1 MAVAAIK
8 GKFGSVPYMSE
19 ILPVALNPRLRD
31 CVSFL
36 ERWRSIHAP
45 KHHDYSQAG
54 CLWKELGYSKS
65 EQWPSAQKGGILTII
80 QVGWIKGMISV
91 LNTLP
96 KAVVM
101 GISIVLILGIGTVG
115 FSLPASVSLLIFYL
129 IPVVIATWFVG
140 LRSGVLAAVLS
151 AISIAYGQWVPSQL
165 ALSLWNGGVAGVVG
179 CVVADLIH
187 RIKISSEIERQLSR
201 TDASTGAINR
211 RFFMELL
218 EAEFNRAKRYRFPLT
233 LVYIEL
239 DNLAEINQRLGFQRG
254 DELLYQFV
262 EMMSEELRSN
272 DVVARL
278 SNDEFA
284 MILPQTND
292 AQAQQ
297 VFTRI
302 LPDFK
307 TALEAQEV
315 RIECIFGV
323 MTFLEMPE
331 DFTIINDEAS
341 KFLEK
346 VKASGQSR
354 LAFEVRP

>member
-1 MAVAAIK
+1 MAK
-8 GKFGSVPYMSE
+8 RSE
-19 ILPVALNPRLRD
+19 
-31 CVSFL
+31 
-36 ERWRSIHAP
+36 
-45 KHHDYSQAG
+45 
-54 CLWKELGYSKS
+54 
-65 EQWPSAQKGGILTII
+65 GGTLTIL
-80 QVGWIKGMISV
+80 QVGWIKAVISV

-96 KAVVM
+96 KAAVM
-101 GISIVLILGIGTVG
+101 GISVVLILGIGTVG
-115 FSLPASVSLLIFYL
+115 YSFPAPVSLLIFYL

-140 LRSGVLAAVLS
+140 LRPGFLAAVLS
-151 AISIAYGQWVPSQL
+151 AIAIGYGQWVPSQL
-165 ALSLWNGGVAGVVG
+165 ALSIWNGGVAGIVG

-218 EAEFNRAKRYRFPLT
+218 EAEFNRAERYRFPLT

-239 DNLAEINQRLGFQRG
+239 DNLAEINQRLGYQKG

-262 EMMSEELRSN
+262 DQLSEALRAN

-292 AQAQQ
+292 TQVQQ

-323 MTFLEMPE
+323 VTFLEMPE

-341 KFLEK
+341 KFLK
-346 VKASGQSR
+346 QVKASGQSR

>member
-1 MAVAAIK
+1 MAER
-8 GKFGSVPYMSE
+8 SE
-19 ILPVALNPRLRD
+19 
-31 CVSFL
+31 
-36 ERWRSIHAP
+36 
-45 KHHDYSQAG
+45 
-54 CLWKELGYSKS
+54 
-65 EQWPSAQKGGILTII
+65 GGTLTIF
-80 QVGWIKGMISV
+80 QVGWIKAMISV

-101 GISIVLILGIGTVG
+101 GISVVLILVIGTVG
-115 FSLPASVSLLIFYL
+115 YSFTAPVSLLIFYL

-140 LRSGVLAAVLS
+140 LRPGFLAAVLS
-151 AISIAYGQWVPSQL
+151 AIAIAYGQWVPSQL
-165 ALSLWNGGVAGVVG
+165 TLSLWNGGVAGVVG

-218 EAEFNRAKRYRFPLT
+218 EAEFNRAKRYCFPLT
-233 LVYIEL
+233 LVYVEL
-239 DNLAEINQRLGFQRG
+239 DNLAEINQRLGYQKG

-262 EMMSEELRSN
+262 ELLSEALRAN

-292 AQAQQ
+292 IQAQQ

-302 LPDFK
+302 LPDLK
-307 TALEAQEV
+307 TALESQEV
-315 RIECIFGV
+315 PIECIFGV

-331 DFTIINDEAS
+331 EFTIINDEAS
-341 KFLEK
+341 KFLK
-346 VKASGQSR
+346 KIKASGQSR
-354 LAFEVRP
+354 LAFEVRS

>member
-1 MAVAAIK
+1 MAK
-8 GKFGSVPYMSE
+8 RSE
-19 ILPVALNPRLRD
+19 
-31 CVSFL
+31 
-36 ERWRSIHAP
+36 
-45 KHHDYSQAG
+45 
-54 CLWKELGYSKS
+54 
-65 EQWPSAQKGGILTII
+65 GGTLTIF
-80 QVGWIKGMISV
+80 QVGWIKAVISV

-101 GISIVLILGIGTVG
+101 GISVILILVIGTVG
-115 FSLPASVSLLIFYL
+115 YSFTAPVSLLIFYL

-140 LRSGVLAAVLS
+140 LRPGVLAAVLS
-151 AISIAYGQWVPSQL
+151 AIAIAYGQWVPSQL

-218 EAEFNRAKRYRFPLT
+218 EAEFNRAERYRFPLT
-233 LVYIEL
+233 MVYIEL
-239 DNLAEINQRLGFQRG
+239 DNLAEINQRLGYQKG

-262 EMMSEELRSN
+262 ELLSEALRAN

-292 AQAQQ
+292 TQAQQ

-302 LPDFK
+302 LPDLK

-315 RIECIFGV
+315 PIECIFGV

-331 DFTIINDEAS
+331 EFTIINDEAS
-341 KFLEK
+341 KFLK
-346 VKASGQSR
+346 QIKASGQSR

>member
-1 MAVAAIK
+1 MAK
-8 GKFGSVPYMSE
+8 RSE
-19 ILPVALNPRLRD
+19 
-31 CVSFL
+31 
-36 ERWRSIHAP
+36 
-45 KHHDYSQAG
+45 
-54 CLWKELGYSKS
+54 
-65 EQWPSAQKGGILTII
+65 GGTLTIF
-80 QVGWIKGMISV
+80 QVGWIKAVISV

-101 GISIVLILGIGTVG
+101 GISVVLILVIGTVG
-115 FSLPASVSLLIFYL
+115 YSFTAPVSLLIFYL

-140 LRSGVLAAVLS
+140 LRPGILAAVLS
-151 AISIAYGQWVPSQL
+151 AIAIAYGQWIPSQL

-179 CVVADLIH
+179 CVVANLIH

-218 EAEFNRAKRYRFPLT
+218 EAEFNRAERYRFPLT
-233 LVYIEL
+233 MVYIEL
-239 DNLAEINQRLGFQRG
+239 DNLAEINQRLGYQKG

-262 EMMSEELRSN
+262 ELLSEALRAN

-292 AQAQQ
+292 TQAQQ

-302 LPDFK
+302 LPDLK

-315 RIECIFGV
+315 PIECIFGV
-323 MTFLEMPE
+323 MTFLAMPE
-331 DFTIINDEAS
+331 EFTIINDEAS
-341 KFLEK
+341 KFLK
-346 VKASGQSR
+346 QIKASGQSR

>member
-1 MAVAAIK
+1 MAK
-8 GKFGSVPYMSE
+8 RSE
-19 ILPVALNPRLRD
+19 
-31 CVSFL
+31 
-36 ERWRSIHAP
+36 
-45 KHHDYSQAG
+45 
-54 CLWKELGYSKS
+54 
-65 EQWPSAQKGGILTII
+65 GGTLTIFQI
-80 QVGWIKGMISV
+80 GWSKAVISV

-101 GISIVLILGIGTVG
+101 GISIALILVIGTVG
-115 FSLPASVSLLIFYL
+115 YSVTAPVSLLIFYL

-140 LRSGVLAAVLS
+140 LRPGVLAAVLS
-151 AISIAYGQWVPSQL
+151 AIAIAYGQWVPSQL

-179 CVVADLIH
+179 CVVANLIH
-187 RIKISSEIERQLSR
+187 RLKISSEIERQLSR

-218 EAEFNRAKRYRFPLT
+218 EAEFNRAERYRFPLT
-233 LVYIEL
+233 MVYIEL
-239 DNLAEINQRLGFQRG
+239 DNLAEINQRLGYQKG

-262 EMMSEELRSN
+262 EMLSEALRAN

-292 AQAQQ
+292 TQAQQ

-302 LPDFK
+302 LPDLK

-315 RIECIFGV
+315 PIECIFGV

-331 DFTIINDEAS
+331 EFTIINDEAS
-341 KFLEK
+341 KFLK
-346 VKASGQSR
+346 QIKASGQSR